1 MLQRLFT
8 AYAAGAVAALI
19 ASLALWI
26 AGRAELTTALEV
38 SIAPGLTWPWLSQRM
53 AWGGIWALPFPL
65 LRPRRMSPVRKGLL
79 LSLAPSAAALF
90 YFMPEAGRGTLGRE
104 LGELTPV
111 VVVLANALW
120 GWALGRLLGFVE
132 GKSRGRHR

>member
-26 AGRAELTTALEV
+26 AGRAELMTALDV
-38 SIAPGLTWPWLSQRM
+38 SLAPALTWHWLSQRLV
-53 AWGGIWALPFPL
+53 WGGIWALPFPL

-79 LSLAPSAAALF
+79 LSLAPSAAMLF
-90 YFMPEAGRGTLGRE
+90 YFMPETGHGTLGSR

-120 GWALGRLLGFVE
+120 GWALGRVLGFVE
-132 GKSRGRHR
+132 GKPRGKHE

>member
-26 AGRAELTTALEV
+26 AGRAELMTALDV
-38 SIAPGLTWPWLSQRM
+38 SLAPALTWHWLSQRLV
-53 AWGGIWALPFPL
+53 WGGIWALPFPL

-79 LSLAPSAAALF
+79 LSLAPSAAMLF
-90 YFMPEAGRGTLGRE
+90 DFLPDAGFGTLGRE

-120 GWALGRLLGFVE
+120 GWALGRVLGFVE
-132 GKSRGRHR
+132 GKPRGKLE